1 MRTCA
6 ARFIKK
12 SINWIVLSI
21 NWMKRKYR
29 ILEQH
34 RRFISWP
41 IRSSFQTITTLF
53 KIRFCAKRMNSSETK
68 TQKYNKTTKR
78 QERRSHWI
86 SGLASKKKLV
96 HSQTIHLFRLFHPN
110 RQTFNEFDWNA
121 LGFSM
126 IGSQVL
132 FSLLYSVLKKKKL
145 LKQFVHVNFITHLI

>member
-6 ARFIKK
+6 AWFIKK

-86 SGLASKKKLV
+86 SGLASKKIWFIHKQFIFFDYSIQIAKHLTNSTEMRLDFRWLV
-96 HSQTIHLFRLFHPN
+96 HKYYFHCF
-110 RQTFNEFDWNA
+110 TVF
-121 LGFSM
+121 
-126 IGSQVL
+126 
-132 FSLLYSVLKKKKL
+132 
-145 LKQFVHVNFITHLI
+145 